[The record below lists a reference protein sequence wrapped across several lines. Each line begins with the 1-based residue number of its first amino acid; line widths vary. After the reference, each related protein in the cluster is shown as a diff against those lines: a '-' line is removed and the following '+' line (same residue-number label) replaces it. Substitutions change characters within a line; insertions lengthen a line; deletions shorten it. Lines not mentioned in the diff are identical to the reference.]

1 MPNIKSAIKRMKQNE
16 KRRIRNRYFRGRARA
31 LVRDARTAI
40 ESGDLD
46 QAREATI
53 KAASALDKAAVKGIL
68 HENNASRR
76 KGRLMQQL
84 ADLEKNLAE

>member
-31 LVRDARTAI
+31 LVRDARAAI
-40 ESGDLD
+40 ESEDLD

>member
-16 KRRIRNRYFRGRARA
+16 KRRIRNRYFRGRARV
-31 LVRDARTAI
+31 LVRDARAAI
-40 ESGDLD
+40 ESEDLEE
-46 QAREATI
+46 AREATI
-53 KAASALDKAAVKGIL
+53 KAVSALDKAAVKGIL

-84 ADLEKNLAE
+84 ADLERRLAE